1 MKEKHEHQF
10 SEITTS
16 HKNALVKMENDIAY
30 TKETYIE
37 RVDVEKL
44 DLLNLQRSSEEK
56 LKNHLQHL
64 VSSVEKSRA
73 AFNKRLEEEKKKFD
87 TLAAFND
94 GKMKT
99 LEEEYSDLM
108 VKHSSIVQ
116 SARAEYTSLI
126 QDAKHSY
133 QEMMTKKEMLLVQ
146 HETMMKS
153 IEEDMER
160 RLSNS
165 FEEYQLRSFQETR
178 SLTLLREEYDILK
191 KRYDGFYVDFEEQH
205 ETLSTLRDIER
216 NLIRAMDEL
225 KKETNRIRSCVEKKI
240 QDNREKESYIEELK
254 KKNVY
259 QER

>member
-1 MKEKHEHQF
+1 
-10 SEITTS
+10 
-16 HKNALVKMENDIAY
+16 
-30 TKETYIE
+30 
-37 RVDVEKL
+37 
-44 DLLNLQRSSEEK
+44 
-56 LKNHLQHL
+56 
-64 VSSVEKSRA
+64 
-73 AFNKRLEEEKKKFD
+73 
-87 TLAAFND
+87 
-94 GKMKT
+94 
-99 LEEEYSDLM
+99 
-108 VKHSSIVQ
+108 
-116 SARAEYTSLI
+116 LI

-165 FEEYQLRSFQETR
+165 LEEYQLRSFQETR